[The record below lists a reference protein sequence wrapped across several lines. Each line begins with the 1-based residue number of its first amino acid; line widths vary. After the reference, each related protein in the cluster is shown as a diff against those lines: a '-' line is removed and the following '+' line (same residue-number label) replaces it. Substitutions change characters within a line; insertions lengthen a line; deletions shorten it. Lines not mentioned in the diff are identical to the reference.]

1 VPRRLAQK
9 LILSLTVI
17 VIIIAAISGLIN
29 VQTEERQLLHGM
41 ILGADQLS
49 NSITSATW
57 HAMLANHREDAYQV
71 MQTIALK
78 QGIDRIRIFNRG
90 GRIMFSTSPEDAN
103 ITVDRSA
110 ETCSMCHSA
119 LQPRMQIDRPSRMRV
134 YHGRDGRRNLAVITP
149 IYNEPAC
156 AQAACHAHPADMKV
170 LGVLDLA
177 LNLDGVDREVADVK
191 LRVYFVTGI
200 EVLLISI
207 FIFFFTRYF
216 VGIPIQQLIEGTKAV
231 SAMELDK
238 PIDIIHTSQ
247 ELDQLARSFNLMR
260 ERLQAAMAEI
270 NQFTQQLETKVEQRT
285 EQLKAAHQ
293 KLLQTDRLASLGQL
307 SASVAHEI
315 NNPVS
320 GVLNLAMLMQRIL
333 TDDGIPPGRLQ
344 DFRKYLAQVVNE
356 TTRVGRIVS
365 DLLAF
370 SRRSKPQRVPA
381 DLNRIVKTTFSLI
394 SHKLML
400 MNVEVDLDLQPDL
413 PQVPCDP
420 SQIQQV
426 VLNLLLNGAEA
437 TQARGQGRISIH
449 TAYDTAGGAV
459 VLRVTD
465 SGEGI
470 SPANLAKI
478 FDPFFTTKPE
488 GKGVGLGLAVSYG
501 IIEAHGGDIEVK
513 SKPGEGATFQVS
525 LPLVQSEKLQ
535 PEKLQVEKLQAER
548 LQAEKLPERLP
559 ERPVGVTGNQEK

>member
-17 VIIIAAISGLIN
+17 VIIIAAISGFIN
-29 VQTEERQLLHGM
+29 VQTEERQLVNSM

-90 GRIMFSTSPEDAN
+90 GRIMFSTSPDDSN
-103 ITVDRSA
+103 ITVGKSA
-110 ETCSMCHSA
+110 ETCSMCHTA
-119 LQPRMQIDRPSRMRV
+119 TGPRFKIDRPSRIRI
-134 YHGRDGRRNLAVITP
+134 YHGRDNRRNLAIVTP

-156 AQAACHAHPADMKV
+156 SQAACHAHPAGMKI

-191 LRVYFVTGI
+191 LRVYLVTAI
-200 EVLLISI
+200 QVTLISI
-207 FIFFFTRYF
+207 FIFFFTRRF
-216 VGIPIQQLIEGTKAV
+216 VGIPIRQLIEGTKAV

-238 PIDIIHTSQ
+238 PIDIIHTSE
-247 ELDQLARSFNLMR
+247 ELDHLARSFNVMR

-270 NQFTQQLETKVEQRT
+270 NQFTQRLESKVEQRT
-285 EQLKAAHQ
+285 EQLQAAHQ
-293 KLLQTDRLASLGQL
+293 KLMQSDRLASLGQL

-315 NNPVS
+315 NNPLS
-320 GVLNLAMLMQRIL
+320 GVLNLSMLMQRLL
-333 TDDGIPPGRLQ
+333 TDEGIPPGRLQ
-344 DFRKYLAQVVNE
+344 DFRKYLSQVVTE

-370 SRRSKPQRVPA
+370 SRRSKPQRVETS
-381 DLNRIVKTTFSLI
+381 LNKIVTTTLSLI
-394 SHKLML
+394 SHKLKL
-400 MNVEVDLDLQPDL
+400 MNVEVALDLQPDL
-413 PQVPCDP
+413 PPVPCDP

-437 TQARGQGRISIH
+437 TQSRGERRVAIR
-449 TAYDTAGGAV
+449 TAMDRAIPAV
-459 VLRVTD
+459 ALWVSD

-470 SPANLAKI
+470 PQGNLAKI

-513 SKPGEGATFQVS
+513 SRPGEGATFKVT
-525 LPLVQSEKLQ
+525 LPLVQ
-535 PEKLQVEKLQAER
+535 
-548 LQAEKLPERLP
+548 P
-559 ERPVGVTGNQEK
+559 ERPVLETAGTQK

>member
-1 VPRRLAQK
+1 VPRRLAQR

-17 VIIIAAISGLIN
+17 VIIIAAISGFIN
-29 VQTEERQLLHGM
+29 VQTEEKQLLNAM

-78 QGIDRIRIFNRG
+78 QGIDRIRIFNRA
-90 GRIMFSTSPEDAN
+90 GRIMFSTSSEDAN
-103 ITVDRSA
+103 ITVDKSA
-110 ETCSMCHSA
+110 ETCSMCHAA
-119 LQPRMQIDRPSRMRV
+119 LQPRLRIDRPSRIRV
-134 YHGRDGRRNLAVITP
+134 FRGQDQSRNLAIVTP

-156 AQAACHAHPADMKV
+156 SQAACHAHPADMKI

-177 LNLDGVDREVADVK
+177 LNLDSVDREVAAVK
-191 LRVYFVTGI
+191 LRVYLVTAI
-200 EVLLISI
+200 EIALISV
-207 FIFFFTRYF
+207 FIFFFTRRF
-216 VGIPIQQLIEGTKAV
+216 VSIPIQQLIQGTKAV

-238 PIDIIHTSQ
+238 PIDIIHTSE
-247 ELDQLARSFNLMR
+247 ELDHLARSFNVMR

-270 NQFTQQLETKVEQRT
+270 NQFTQQLESKVEQRT

-293 KLLQTDRLASLGQL
+293 KLLQSDRLASLGQL

-315 NNPVS
+315 NNPLS

-344 DFRKYLAQVVNE
+344 DFRKYLSQVVQE
-356 TTRVGRIVS
+356 TTRVSRIVS

-370 SRRSKPQRVPA
+370 SRRSKPQRLEV
-381 DLNRIVKTTFSLI
+381 DLNRIVTTTLSLI
-394 SHKLML
+394 AHKLKL

-413 PQVPCDP
+413 PAVSCDP

-426 VLNLLLNGAEA
+426 VLNLMLNGAEA
-437 TQARGQGRISIH
+437 TQSRGRGRIVVH
-449 TAYDTAGGAV
+449 TGGRRDDPAV
-459 VLRVTD
+459 ALSVTD

-470 SPANLAKI
+470 PQANLAKI

-513 SKPGEGATFQVS
+513 SPPGKGATFIVT
-525 LPLVQSEKLQ
+525 LPLGLAGQVKAVGPQSL
-535 PEKLQVEKLQAER
+535 LVR
-548 LQAEKLPERLP
+548 AEK
-559 ERPVGVTGNQEK
+559 